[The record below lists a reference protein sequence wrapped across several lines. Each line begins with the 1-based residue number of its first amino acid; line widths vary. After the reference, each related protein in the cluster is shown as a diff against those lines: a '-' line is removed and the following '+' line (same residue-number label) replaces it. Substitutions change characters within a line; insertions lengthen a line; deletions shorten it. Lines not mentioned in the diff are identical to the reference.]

1 MEIRLT
7 SPPLL
12 QVARVQYTVGHHYAL
27 YFYSTPFVLLEGV
40 HRDIDGEK
48 GEDGEAP
55 SRVYKGGMGLEPSLY
70 PTWSQSIGT
79 LRDRG
84 TGAKTYTGIGSRR
97 HDLANPGRVSQ
108 VLPRAPG
115 DRTWLTDASVSSR

>member
-1 MEIRLT
+1 MT

-12 QVARVQYTVGHHYAL
+12 QVARVQYTGGHHYAL

-55 SRVYKGGMGLEPSLY
+55 SRVYKGGMAEARATP
-70 PTWSQSIGT
+70 PT
-79 LRDRG
+79 LDE
-84 TGAKTYTGIGSRR
+84 
-97 HDLANPGRVSQ
+97 
-108 VLPRAPG
+108 
-115 DRTWLTDASVSSR
+115 

>member
-1 MEIRLT
+1 MHST
-7 SPPLL
+7 P
-12 QVARVQYTVGHHYAL
+12 L

-70 PTWSQSIGT
+70 PTWPQSIDSAVPGPD
-79 LRDRG
+79 L
-84 TGAKTYTGIGSRR
+84 GSSGE
-97 HDLANPGRVSQ
+97 GRPPWAAHCEIVGLEPKHIP
-108 VLPRAPG
+108 VLAPG
-115 DRTWLTDASVSSR
+115 DMTWLTPAGLAKCTHALPETGLG

>member
-1 MEIRLT
+1 M
-7 SPPLL
+7 
-12 QVARVQYTVGHHYAL
+12 GHHYAL

-84 TGAKTYTGIGSRR
+84 TGAKTYTGIGSRGQ
-97 HDLANPGRVSQ
+97 DLASAGRVSQ
-108 VLPRAPG
+108 VPPRAPRG
-115 DRTWLTDASVSSR
+115 QDLANRRGC